1 MFETIKEALM
11 EDSKE
16 LIIIKILS
24 ELQEKYQINNIDV
37 KNILERNLENYS
49 LISNE
54 TALMVSDLP
63 EKVRFFI
70 GLKSLEGLS
79 KLSLKRYQ
87 EELAMFQRYV
97 NKPVCQITVNDIRRY
112 FAMIQSEKEYQKIT
126 INGKLSIL
134 RSFFGTLYKE
144 EMIEK
149 DPTVRLKNIK
159 VDVKSLR
166 DHLTAEELEIVRNAC
181 SNIREKAIVEFLYST
196 GCRVSEV
203 TNTKISDLNWNE
215 NSLMVHGKGDKF
227 RIVYFSVKC
236 KIYLKEYLEKR
247 NGESEILFVGERKPY
262 IPLNKSGIEKII
274 KKIASRTNIKKSIY
288 PHIFRHTFATL
299 ALQRGMDIT
308 LIQQLLGHTEINT
321 TQIYAKTSTKQLQI
335 AYEKFIAA

>member
-1 MFETIKEALM
+1 M

-24 ELQEKYQINNIDV
+24 DLQKKYEINNTNV
-37 KNILERNLENYS
+37 KNILEMNLENYN
-49 LISNE
+49 LISKE
-54 TALMVSDLP
+54 TSLMVSDIP
-63 EKVRFFI
+63 EKVQFFL

-79 KLSLKRYQ
+79 KLSLQRYQ
-87 EELAMFQRYV
+87 EELAMFSRYV
-97 NKPVCQITVNDIRRY
+97 NKPVSQITVNDIRRY
-112 FAMIQSEKEYQKIT
+112 FAIIQSERNYAKTT

-144 EMIEK
+144 EIIIK

-166 DHLTAEELEIVRNAC
+166 DHFTVEELEIVRNAC
-181 SNIREKAIVEFLYST
+181 IDIREKVIIEFLYST

-203 TNTKISDLNWNE
+203 LETKITDLNWNE
-215 NSLMVHGKGDKF
+215 NSLTVHGKGDKY
-227 RIVYFSVKC
+227 RLVYFSVKC
-236 KIYLKEYLEKR
+236 KIYLLEYIEKR
-247 NGESEILFVGERKPY
+247 NGNSEYLIIGERKPY
-262 IPLNKSGIEKII
+262 QPLTKAGLEKIV
-274 KKIASRTNIKKSIY
+274 KRIAIRTNIKKSIY

-308 LIQQLLGHTEINT
+308 IIQQLLGHTEINT
-321 TQIYAKTSTKQLQI
+321 TQIYAKTNTKQLQV
-335 AYEKFIAA
+335 AYEKFISA